1 MHSREMVP
9 AFSAVAHLAGFRS
22 PVKRGNYLRT
32 GGALMALKY
41 GVDAAIVYAFAGSWI
56 SPAVYLA
63 PLASLKLEVLAAGP
77 VWLPFLLLVG
87 TLPFAWIGGS
97 MSVRR
102 ARDAGLHPALG
113 LLFFVPVVQYLV
125 IGTLAALPSRAPR
138 PTTPST
144 SLEGPERGVAAALVG
159 VASGASLAIPMT
171 AASTLLLGDYGAA
184 LFVGGPFL
192 MATVAGLL
200 FNLRRTQT
208 VLATA
213 LVGLAT
219 QAVAGGLLLLF
230 ALEGVI
236 CLAMAAPLASA
247 IALAGALFGRGMA
260 QVEARRMLT
269 APMVMLPVVA
279 VVEPSPGPEVVH
291 EVVTE
296 VVVDA
301 PPEVVWDVVV
311 AFPEIPPDA
320 VPAWYF
326 QAGVAWPQRAR
337 IEGTG
342 VGAVRYC
349 EFSTGPFVEPIT
361 VWDPP
366 HHLAFDVTESPPP
379 MEEMSMWQVVHAPHI
394 FDGTLQSQRGE
405 FRLEALED
413 GQRTRL
419 IGRTWYTL
427 DMAPV
432 AYWST
437 WSTGLIH
444 RIHRRVLGHIASVSA
459 NRLNELN

>member
-1 MHSREMVP
+1 MSSRPLAPVP
-9 AFSAVAHLAGFRS
+9 SPIAHLAGFRV
-22 PVKRGNYLRT
+22 PVSRRT
-32 GGALMALKY
+32 YIGTGVGLMALKFS
-41 GVDAAIVYAFAGSWI
+41 VDAIIIKLLAGVWI

-63 PLASLKLEVLAAGP
+63 PLATLRLEVLAAGP
-77 VWLPFLLLVG
+77 AWLPALLVLG
-87 TLPFAWIGGS
+87 TLPFAWVGGS

-113 LLFFVPVVQYLV
+113 MLFFVPVVQYLA
-125 IGTLAALPSRAPR
+125 IAALASLPTRPR
-138 PTTPST
+138 PTPAR
-144 SLEGPERGVAAALVG
+144 LPLQGAERGVAAALVG
-159 VASGASLAIPMT
+159 VAGGASLAIPIT

-184 LFVGGPFL
+184 LFVGGPFM
-192 MATVAGLL
+192 MAAVAGML
-200 FNLRRTQT
+200 FNLRRTQG
-208 VLATA
+208 VLSTA
-213 LVGLAT
+213 MVGLAT

-236 CLAMAAPLASA
+236 CLAMAAPLAA
-247 IALAGALFGRGMA
+247 ALGIVGALLGRGLA
-260 QVEARRMLT
+260 QVEARRAVT
-269 APMVMLPVVA
+269 APMMVLPVIA
-279 VVEPSPGPEVVH
+279 VVEPDPGPAVVH
-291 EVVTE
+291 MAQTEIVVE
-296 VVVDA
+296 A
-301 PPEVVWDVVV
+301 PPEVIWDVVV
-311 AFPEIPPDA
+311 AFPEIPKED

-342 VGAVRYC
+342 VGAIRYC

-366 HHLAFDVTESPPP
+366 HHLAFDVTDSPPP

-394 FDGTLQSQRGE
+394 FDGTLRSRRGE
-405 FRLEALED
+405 FRLEPLDD
-413 GQRTRL
+413 GRRTRL
-419 IGRTWYTL
+419 VGRTWYTL

-444 RIHRRVLGHIASVSA
+444 RIHRRVLQHIGRVAESGLS
-459 NRLNELN
+459 